1 MAPDIVIIDSER
13 ATRRH
18 LELALAPWGYTIG
31 GFSDARTALK
41 ELTVD
46 PPRLVLSELL
56 LPGLD
61 GFELFQGVRSA
72 VGDRVQL
79 MCITAVSWG
88 RLSLGELMRKR
99 FGARCLRKPF
109 LKSEILEQIHGLIGP
124 GKHGAGAL
132 ANEWRIGVAEA
143 RRVEDLAREFE
154 TRLIRVGGEYGR
166 RTIRAHAHHPVK
178 WKALGDWVQSQA
190 GNIAAGGGMFIEH
203 ETPPR
208 LDEIIELSVEL
219 PPRGRHLRARARV
232 ANRIPPA
239 EAAAAGSIPGFGVE
253 MLELTDEDR
262 HLLDTL
268 VRDLRAGERAGAGA
282 EPEGEARGAT
292 QTWLLLVGL
301 DGAELLKR
309 PGFLHR
315 GDIEL
320 MSVPDADAA
329 ATFLASR
336 QTAVCVVRE
345 SALGADA
352 RKALG
357 RIAEVTG
364 EGTQIIVIGNTGLS
378 SLIAQGV
385 CDSVLRPDTTM
396 EMLIEE
402 LRERLGVPRRGGPRI
417 PFRGGVALAAG
428 GQEISGTIVNIST
441 GGMLLRSAVAL
452 PVGSDVDV
460 RFDLPDAPAVIA
472 RGRIVRSKLDR
483 TSSEIF
489 SAVSF
494 ADLDE
499 DTASALSRFVQSQVN
514 FRDYFAWLKT
524 AYFSGRLDW

>member
-18 LELALAPWGYTIG
+18 LELALTPWGYTIG

-41 ELTVD
+41 ELAAD
-46 PPRLVLSELL
+46 PPRLVVCELL

-72 VGDRVQL
+72 VGDGVQL
-79 MCITAVSWG
+79 LCISAVSWG
-88 RLSLGELMRKR
+88 RLSLAELMRKR

-109 LKSEILEQIHGLIGP
+109 LKSEILEQIHALIGP
-124 GKHGAGAL
+124 GKHAAAAL

-178 WKALGDWVQSQA
+178 WKSHGDWVQGQA
-190 GNIAAGGGMFIEH
+190 GNIAAGGGMFIEC
-203 ETPPR
+203 ESPPR
-208 LDEIIELSVEL
+208 LDEVIEVSLEL
-219 PPRGRHLRARARV
+219 PKGHQLRARARV

-239 EAAAAGSIPGFGVE
+239 DAVAAGIIPGFGLE
-253 MLELTDEDR
+253 LLELTEVDR
-262 HLLDTL
+262 QLLDTL
-268 VRDLRAGERAGAGA
+268 VRDLRAGERGAAGI
-282 EPEGEARGAT
+282 EPEAEARNTAT
-292 QTWLLLVGL
+292 TWLLLVGL

-315 GDIEL
+315 QDIEL
-320 MSVPDADAA
+320 MSVADTDAA
-329 ATFLASR
+329 TAFLASR
-336 QTAVCVVRE
+336 QPAVCVLRE
-345 SALGADA
+345 GALGLDV
-352 RKALG
+352 RKSLS
-357 RIAEVTG
+357 RIAEVTS
-364 EGTQIIVIGNTGLS
+364 EGTQIVVIGSTGLS
-378 SLIAQGV
+378 ALIGQGL
-385 CDSVLRPDTTM
+385 CDIVLRPDTTM

-402 LRERLGVPRRGGPRI
+402 LRERLGVPRRVGPRI
-417 PFRGGVALAAG
+417 PFRGSVTLTAG
-428 GQEISGTIVNIST
+428 GPELGGTIVNIST
-441 GGMLLRSAVAL
+441 GGMLLRSAANL
-452 PVGSDVDV
+452 PVGSEVDV
-460 RFDLPDAPAVIA
+460 RFDLPDAPAVSA
-472 RGRIVRSKLDR
+472 RGKVVRSKVDR
-483 TSSEIF
+483 TSHESF

-494 ADLDE
+494 AELDE
-499 DTASALSRFVQSQVN
+499 HTATALSRFVQSQVN